1 MFSCKV
7 NSEGKNISPDLA
19 RERGKTIFIS
29 IFEDPSYGSSLRE
42 SKSVKVAG
50 DDFEKGLDIF

>member
-29 IFEDPSYGSSLRE
+29 IFEDPSYGSLRE

-50 DDFEKGLDIF
+50 DDFEKELDIF